1 MKRSQGIQWLLNDTE
16 EPWDSSTTLSF
27 FRLCLFNCYAS
38 FLLCVFESQDPVNS
52 FRLGLLEVSM
62 CLLRSVSV
70 SLVAAEVWLQ
80 LVRISSPGKCW
91 TFPEF
96 PLSATY
102 SLPPSVLPG
111 MTPPFLLRRG
121 FPRMCTPWNPRCDLF
136 VIVSYPSSL
145 EWQSLPFV
153 SLCFLLCRTSL
164 IRLKMIHFFICF
176 FMK

>member
-1 MKRSQGIQWLLNDTE
+1 MTQRSPEIHQLH
-16 EPWDSSTTLSF
+16 F

-38 FLLCVFESQDPVNS
+38 LLLCVFESQDPVNS

-62 CLLRSVSV
+62 CLLRSLSV

-102 SLPPSVLPG
+102 SLPPVLPG

-136 VIVSYPSSL
+136 VIVTPARTDSS
-145 EWQSLPFV
+145 QSLPFV
-153 SLCFLLCRTSL
+153 SLCRTSL
-164 IRLKMIHFFICF
+164 IRLRMIHFFICF

>member
-1 MKRSQGIQWLLNDTE
+1 MTQRSPEIHQLHLAF
-16 EPWDSSTTLSF
+16 SV
-27 FRLCLFNCYAS
+27 CLFNCYAS
-38 FLLCVFESQDPVNS
+38 LLLCVFESQDPVKS

-102 SLPPSVLPG
+102 SLPPSRAAWHDPTLPAPEG
-111 MTPPFLLRRG
+111 ISQ
-121 FPRMCTPWNPRCDLF
+121 N
-136 VIVSYPSSL
+136 VYSL
-145 EWQSLPFV
+145 EPSLWFV
-153 SLCFLLCRTSL
+153 CDCELSVLAGVTELTFCFSLLLPL
-164 IRLKMIHFFICF
+164 
-176 FMK
+176 